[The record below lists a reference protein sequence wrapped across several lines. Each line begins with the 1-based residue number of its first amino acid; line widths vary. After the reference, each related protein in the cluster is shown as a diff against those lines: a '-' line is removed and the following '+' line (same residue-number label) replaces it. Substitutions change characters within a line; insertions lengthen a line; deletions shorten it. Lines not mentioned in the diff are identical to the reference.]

1 MFAFKPWAEIVTR
14 VLLITVVIF
23 NALIPTT
30 AIAMSVTKEDEVNS
44 NSVLPTDPQGV
55 KGSDAKLSASSLRSP
70 TFFQGSTP
78 VPTPTETLTET
89 LTPEPSSTAT
99 VTMEN
104 TLTTIVETPTSS
116 PTLEGTPTAS
126 GTPIPTQTS
135 IVPSTLPTLSLEFLA
150 NPNQAKAG
158 DHVTFTLTITNK
170 GTLPVTGLL
179 FSDTLPE
186 GFNEFQSDDKGF
198 NFDATTREL
207 TWKQDVLDPAQQL
220 LPGGSLAL
228 MYTVLIESQVKD
240 AQIVDTASVS
250 ADGIKEAL
258 STQATLILL
267 GSESSWTTLDTTG
280 GDALSVDG
288 RIKLSLPARSLAGPG
303 AILIEN
309 LESEVSSQGEP
320 WIKFRLELQSPQP
333 QEAPTPVPNPGS
345 LENDRTVPLTPIETQ
360 FNQPVKL
367 TVSLNGL
374 IDLSTLTA
382 DRTPFLVT
390 LDEASG
396 TWVRAPLKQI
406 DRKANL
412 ITAELSHFSI
422 WGVGFGPSFPQNGAG
437 VLLFDSAYPTL
448 FTGRSKYSIPIWV
461 PPGRNGMQPDLA
473 LSYSSGTAD
482 GVLGDVQA
490 SWVGMGWNIDTVEI
504 ARKITNGGCNPC
516 GGGSYGYE
524 NKFLLLFNG
533 TGYELFVDPNTP
545 DRYHTKEESFLYI
558 QRHNDAL
565 NNNSPAATNATGEW
579 WEVVE
584 KDGTRWRLGW
594 NADSEQRAA
603 MSGYPG
609 TNPPTG
615 AWATLGYAGHAT
627 NVVALR
633 WRVDQVT
640 DVYGN
645 RMGFTYFEENR
656 TVSSITYDRA
666 SYIDT
671 ISYTSHTSGSPTAG
685 YSAVFVREDRA
696 GTEIPATPTD
706 WDNWDTKRLDRVDVK
721 YLTGII
727 RTYDLSYQVGSYLD
741 GGVSWQTTKL
751 TSVSV
756 SGGGTTAPTVTFTYI
771 DKDNRAANGS
781 GSNEWPYPRMATIS
795 NGWGSTA
802 TYTYGNDGR
811 PYTSWYNWR
820 VTQFDVTDSVNTN
833 PKSVTFDY
841 STPVYGAVGELV
853 GYQQTTETTLTFSL
867 AMFAKTV
874 HMFFTNSWDPV
885 GREYETQ
892 YQDASGTT
900 FRKTHTNWVA
910 DWISGYP
917 EWVSFYHPSSV
928 DEYILNTALDFVK
941 ETAYNYDLY
950 TGNLLQEKEC
960 YGGQCNNGGVLY
972 RYIDYE
978 YVTNTSP
985 SVWILNTVSRRMVK
999 NAGTILSEQDYGYN
1013 GNLPGV
1019 GSPTLNKPDLSRVV
1033 NGTQTIDTKYVY
1045 DAYGNITETRRFK
1058 NYGTTGS
1065 QPSGTFL
1072 TYTTGYD
1079 TSLKTYVT
1087 STDPPLIP
1095 ATTAAYDVTLGL
1107 PTTVTDPNGNYT
1119 FTTHDGLGRV
1129 TSVTYPGYSF
1139 TQPNVKYTY
1148 PTPSGSPPTVSA
1160 PFAIKMEVW
1169 DEDATPPQYRTT
1181 WQIMD
1186 SLGRVI
1192 QTQSPYETSG
1202 TLVLADTAYNVLGQT
1217 RDSALPRTVS
1227 LTGGTYSAPN
1237 WASVPHTSTV
1247 PDVLG
1252 RIISVTYP
1260 DTTQET
1266 FSYSGLRTTAT
1277 DRNGHRKVQENDA
1290 FGRLIK
1296 VEEYIGSSTP
1306 YTLYATTNY
1315 TYDER
1320 DLLTNVSDTA
1330 GNQTVI
1336 GYNNYSRKTSMSD
1349 PDLGAWSYGYDV
1361 FGNLTTQTDARNCV
1375 TTVTYDD
1382 LNRPTF
1388 KSYTGAGACNP
1399 TPDVTYTYD
1408 STVGGNE
1415 GWGRRTGMS
1424 DSNSSTAWFYNV
1436 LGQITNE
1443 THTIEGTN
1451 YSISTTPDAFGR
1463 PLSQTIPSQGST
1475 ETLTYNYNAMGAL
1488 SSLVGTN
1495 TYVSQV
1501 HYAASGQ
1508 VTDQLLGNNLL
1519 QQSCYDT
1526 NTLRITKLRVYS
1538 GTLQA
1543 CANTPASPRLN
1554 LSYTYQNNG
1563 NVSQIVDATRSE
1575 TLNYTYDELDRL
1587 LNVSGPY
1594 NNSYAYSTIGNIMSG
1609 GTTILPTTVTAGK
1622 YHTCALTT
1630 GGAAMCWG
1638 KNSNGQL
1645 GDGTTTQRTPPANVN
1660 GLTSGVS
1667 AIAAGVSHTCALMTG
1682 GVKCWGLNSTGQL
1695 GDNSTTQRTTPVD
1708 VSGLTSGVAAITT
1721 GDYHTCALTT
1731 SGGVKCWGDN
1741 SNGQLGDNSTTQRTA
1756 PVDVS
1761 GLTSGVAAISAGGN
1775 HTCALL
1781 TGGGVK
1787 CWGRNGQG
1795 QLGDNSTTQR
1805 TTPVDVSGLTSGV
1818 AVIWAGYRQTCAVTT
1833 GGGAKCWGQNTN
1845 GQLGDNS
1852 TTQRNAPVDV
1862 SGLTSGVAG
1871 IKTGG
1876 YQTCARLTSGAVK
1889 CWGLNDNGQLG
1900 DGTTTQHTTPVSV
1913 SGITSGAVSIAT
1925 GYSHSC
1931 AMLTGNV
1938 LKCWGSNSD
1947 GQLGNGDVLY
1957 STTPS
1962 VITFASAAY
1971 VYGDSA
1977 HKHAVTALSTGESY
1991 GYGSTGNMTSRTEGG
2006 LTYTQTFDAENR
2018 LISVVV
2024 SGQTTSFVYDGD
2036 GNLVKKIKPDGS
2048 KTLYIG
2054 GIYEVDKTSGGT
2066 VTQTRTYYPAAGV
2079 MRVGSTL
2086 YYVLKDHLGSAS
2098 VVTDGTGTI
2107 VGEDRFY
2114 PFGETRFTTGT
2125 MLTDKLFTGQREM
2138 AGLGIYHY
2146 GARFYSPKLGRFLS
2160 ADTIVPRVFNPQN
2173 LNRFSYVT
2181 NNALRYTDPTG
2192 HRACDDFDSAG
2203 GCITAPGGGGSGFG
2217 GLHPKKPQGGGGGGC
2232 NTSTFTNAAGQ
2243 PCHEYTLPPTVVC
2256 PASLH
2261 CSEEEMDDYSLRFQY
2276 PGQLPWNP
2284 VQDRGSYT
2292 VFPFNMAPLLAI
2304 VPGLAPLSVAMNE
2317 VLSPYGA
2324 IRVRFSPDG
2333 STITNRTELTHI
2345 FYEGQVDNTL
2355 SQNQNGDWIMT
2366 THGTGTNSNIFIA
2379 NFNQQIGSATFNVT
2393 NNLMLTYITVDK
2405 VVGILPGGH

>member
-1 MFAFKPWAEIVTR
+1 MFALKPWAEIVTR

-44 NSVLPTDPQGV
+44 TSVLPTDPQGV

-78 VPTPTETLTET
+78 VPTPIETLTET
-89 LTPEPSSTAT
+89 PTPEPSPTDT
-99 VTMEN
+99 VTTEN
-104 TLTTIVETPTSS
+104 TVTTIVETPTSS
-116 PTLEGTPTAS
+116 PTLEGTPLAN

-150 NPNQAKAG
+150 TPTQAKAG
-158 DHVTFTLTITNK
+158 DHVTFTLKITNK
-170 GTLPVTGLL
+170 DTIPVTGLL
-179 FSDTLPE
+179 FTNILPE

-198 NFDATTREL
+198 TFDPATREL

-228 MYTVLIESQVKD
+228 TYTVLIESQVKD

-250 ADGIKEAL
+250 ADGLKEAL

-267 GSESSWTTLDTTG
+267 GSESSRTTLDTTG

-288 RIKLSLPARSLAGPG
+288 RIKLSLPAQSLAGPA

-309 LESEVSSQGEP
+309 LGTEVSSQGEP

-333 QEAPTPVPNPGS
+333 QEAPTPVPAPGS
-345 LENDRTVPLTPIETQ
+345 VENDRTVPLTPVETQ
-360 FNQPVKL
+360 FNEPVKL

-396 TWVRAPLKQI
+396 TWVRLPLKEI

-412 ITAELSHFSI
+412 LTAELPHFST
-422 WGVGFGPSFPQNGAG
+422 WGIGFGPSFSQGAN
-437 VLLFDSAYPTL
+437 VLLFDSAYPSL
-448 FTGRSKYSIPIWV
+448 FTGRSKYSIPLWV

-473 LSYSSGTAD
+473 LSYSSGSVD

-490 SWVGMGWNIDTVEI
+490 PWVGMGWSIDTAEI
-504 ARKITNGGCNPC
+504 ARKITDGGCSPC
-516 GGGSYGYE
+516 GSGSYGYE
-524 NKFLLLFNG
+524 NKFMLLLNG
-533 TGYELFVDPNTP
+533 TGYELLP
-545 DRYHTKEESFLYI
+545 DTSTAGRYHTKDESFLYI
-558 QRHNDAL
+558 QLHNDSL
-565 NNNSPAATNATGEW
+565 GNNSPTATNATGEW

-584 KDGTRWRLGW
+584 KDGTRWRLGFT
-594 NADSEQRAA
+594 ADAEQLAA
-603 MSGYPG
+603 MKAYPG
-609 TNPPTG
+609 TNPLPSP
-615 AWATLGYAGHAT
+615 WSTLGYAGHAAD
-627 NVVALR
+627 VVPLR
-633 WRVDQVT
+633 WRVNQVT

-645 RMGFTYFEENR
+645 QMTYTYTEESRAVNG
-656 TVSSITYDRA
+656 TSHNYDRA
-666 SYIDT
+666 SYLYT
-671 ISYTSHTSGSPTAG
+671 ISYTSHPAAPALSAG
-685 YSAVFVREDRA
+685 YSVVFNLVSR
-696 GTEIPATPTD
+696 GTEDVPTTHTD
-706 WDNWDTKRLDRVDVK
+706 WDNWDNSRLNSIDVK
-721 YLTGII
+721 FGPSVV
-727 RTYDLSYQVGSYLD
+727 RTYTLGYTIDSQTDGSPS
-741 GGVSWQTTKL
+741 VTWQTTTL
-751 TSVSV
+751 TSLAM
-756 SGGGTTAPTVTFTYI
+756 SGLGTSAPTVSFTYV
-771 DKDNRAANGS
+771 DKINRAANGTT
-781 GSNEWPYPRMATIS
+781 NKWAYPRLASIL
-795 NGWGSTA
+795 NGWGSAA
-802 TYTYGNDGR
+802 TYTYADDGR
-811 PYTSWYNWR
+811 PYTSWYNWK

-833 PKSVTFDY
+833 PKRNTFAYNTPCYHDPSDTMNWC
-841 STPVYGAVGELV
+841 STSNIGELI
-853 GYQQTTETTLTFSL
+853 GYGQTTDTAWTYSLTTFST
-867 AMFAKTV
+867 TV
-874 HMFFTNSWDPV
+874 HNFYTDEQLP
-885 GREYETQ
+885 GREYQTQ
-892 YQDASGTT
+892 VKDAVGTILSQTDTTFQTYNHNNTPQIEPGGFFTWKYAEAKYLRGASGLVYVGGSTYY
-900 FRKTHTNWVA
+900 WA
-910 DWISGYP
+910 SD
-917 EWVSFYHPSSV
+917 
-928 DEYILNTALDFVK
+928 
-941 ETAYNYDLY
+941 
-950 TGNLLQEKEC
+950 TGNLSTENQVDET
-960 YGGQCNNGGVLY
+960 GNVY
-972 RYIDYE
+972 RSISTYYT
-978 YVTNTSP
+978 TNHNP
-985 SVWILNTVSRRMVK
+985 AVWILNALAETYVWSSTVANTWVSD
-999 NAGTILSEQDYGYN
+999 EQYGYD
-1013 GNLPGV
+1013 GQLPLIGESALLV
-1019 GSPTLNKPDLSRVV
+1019 KGQRTLSRVV
-1033 NGTQTIDTKYVY
+1033 NVPDRTTTIDTAYFY
-1045 DAYGNITETRRFK
+1045 DNYGNVTETRQYR
-1058 NYGTTGS
+1058 NYGSSTS
-1065 QPSGTFL
+1065 QPSGTYISYL
-1072 TYTTGYD
+1072 TNYHDDSATTD
-1079 TSLKTYVT
+1079 DDAQQSLPT
-1087 STDPPLIP
+1087 STTNPLGQSAHTHWGYGRGVP
-1095 ATTAAYDVTLGL
+1095 L
-1107 PTTVTDPNGNYT
+1107 TVTDPNGNPTTYT
-1119 FTTHDGLGRV
+1119 YDGLGRMA
-1129 TSVTYPGYSF
+1129 SEMYPGYG
-1139 TQPNVKYTY
+1139 QANVTYTY
-1148 PTPSGSPPTVSA
+1148 PTPSGSPLLSVSA
-1160 PFAIKMEVW
+1160 PFAIRMDVW
-1169 DEDATPPQYRTT
+1169 DEAAAPAQYRSA

-1192 QTQSPYETSG
+1192 QTQSPYVANG
-1202 TLVLADTAYNVLGQT
+1202 TNDNLVLTDTAYNILGQVKY
-1217 RDSALPRTVS
+1217 SGLPRTLYVS
-1227 LTGGTYSAPN
+1227 NPVGAYQLQN
-1237 WASVPHTSTV
+1237 WANIPYTTTT
-1247 PDVLG
+1247 PDALG
-1252 RIISVTYP
+1252 RVVSIAYP
-1260 DTTQET
+1260 DSTQET
-1266 FSYSGLRTTAT
+1266 FSYSVFRRTMV
-1277 DRNGHRKVQENDA
+1277 DRNNHQKVQETDA

-1296 VEEYIGSSTP
+1296 VEEYAGSNP

-1315 TYDER
+1315 AYDPSDYLTGVTDAAGNVTTIHYDEF
-1320 DLLTNVSDTA
+1320 
-1330 GNQTVI
+1330 G
-1336 GYNNYSRKTSMSD
+1336 RKDSMSD
-1349 PDLGAWSYGYDV
+1349 PDLGSWSYGYDV
-1361 FGNLTTQTDARNCV
+1361 FGNLTTQTDARTCV

-1382 LNRPTF
+1382 LNRPTL
-1388 KSYTGAGACNP
+1388 KSYTGPGACNP

-1415 GWGRRTGMS
+1415 GLGRRTGMS
-1424 DSNSSTAWFYNV
+1424 DSNSSTTWFYNV
-1436 LGQITNE
+1436 LGQVGQE
-1443 THTIEGTN
+1443 THAFTIEGTS
-1451 YSISTTPDAFGR
+1451 YDIITTSDAFGR
-1463 PLSQTIPSQGST
+1463 PRSQTIPSQGST

-1488 SSLVGTN
+1488 SSLAGTS

-1526 NTLRITKLRVYS
+1526 NTLRITKLRGYS

-1609 GTTILPTTVTAGK
+1609 GTTILPTTATAGK

-1645 GDGTTTQRTPPANVN
+1645 GDGTTIQRIPPANVS

-1667 AIAAGVSHTCALMTG
+1667 DVAAGVSHTCALMTG

-1695 GDNSTTQRTTPVD
+1695 GDNSTTQRTTPVN

-1795 QLGDNSTTQR
+1795 QLGDGTTTQR
-1805 TTPVDVSGLTSGV
+1805 TTPVSVSGLTSGV
-1818 AVIWAGYRQTCAVTT
+1818 AVISAGYRQTCAVTT

-1862 SGLTSGVAG
+1862 NGLTSGVAS

-1900 DGTTTQHTTPVSV
+1900 DGTTTQRTTPVGV
-1913 SGITSGAVSIAT
+1913 IGITSGAVSIAT

-1957 STTPS
+1957 STTPAG
-1962 VITFASAAY
+1962 ITFASAAY

-1991 GYGSTGNMTSRTEGG
+1991 SYGSSGNMTSRTEGG

-2048 KTLYIG
+2048 KTLYVG
-2054 GIYEVDKTSGGT
+2054 GIYEVDKNSGGT
-2066 VTQTRTYYPAAGV
+2066 VTQTRTYYPAAGAV
-2079 MRVGSTL
+2079 RIGSTL

-2098 VVTDGTGTI
+2098 VLTDASGNPVSGADT
-2107 VGEDRFY
+2107 RYY
-2114 PFGETRFTTGT
+2114 PFGDARFATGP

-2138 AGLGIYHY
+2138 AGLGIYYY

-2160 ADTIVPRVFNPQN
+2160 ADSIVPGYANPQN
-2173 LNRFSYVT
+2173 LNRFSYVD
-2181 NNALRYTDPTG
+2181 NNPLRYTDPTG
-2192 HRACDDFDSAG
+2192 HRACGDGEEFDCNGNRQDPNQNPHPPKLPKPSKDKDKANDKAVTVLQNIATGLDIVAWGIDLYNVGVVTYGGIIGAGVGLPFSAG
-2203 GCITAPGGGGSGFG
+2203 GPEVPAIT
-2217 GLHPKKPQGGGGGGC
+2217 
-2232 NTSTFTNAAGQ
+2232 
-2243 PCHEYTLPPTVVC
+2243 
-2256 PASLH
+2256 
-2261 CSEEEMDDYSLRFQY
+2261 
-2276 PGQLPWNP
+2276 
-2284 VQDRGSYT
+2284 
-2292 VFPFNMAPLLAI
+2292 
-2304 VPGLAPLSVAMNE
+2304 GLAGVGIAELAVQPSLQFANY
-2317 VLSPYGA
+2317 LA
-2324 IRVRFSPDG
+2324 LG
-2333 STITNRTELTHI
+2333 STILTAVADIRSGDTNIKQGIIAPT
-2345 FYEGQVDNTL
+2345 TL
-2355 SQNQNGDWIMT
+2355 NSITTTAYGFAVPEAYLSLGFQSVSVSNDLGWISFPF
-2366 THGTGTNSNIFIA
+2366 H
-2379 NFNQQIGSATFNVT
+2379 
-2393 NNLMLTYITVDK
+2393 
-2405 VVGILPGGH
+2405 